1 MDLTEPDAGSDL
13 QAVMLKAHWDE
24 EKQTWLLNGVKRFI
38 TNGDGHISLV
48 LARSEEGTSDARG
61 LSMFV
66 YDRAHMAVKVRRIEN
81 KLGIKGSPTCELVFT
96 NAPAEL
102 VGDRKMGLIKYVMSL
117 MNAARLGIG
126 AQSTGLSEAAYRE
139 AVKYAHERS
148 SSASR
153 SLNSL
158 AIFEILSVM
167 KAKLYARVRC
177 CTKRRASS
185 AFTKSTHISAR
196 SVNSNR
202 KNAPK

>member
-1 MDLTEPDAGSDL
+1 
-13 QAVMLKAHWDE
+13 
-24 EKQTWLLNGVKRFI
+24 
-38 TNGDGHISLV
+38 
-48 LARSEEGTSDARG
+48 
-61 LSMFV
+61 MFV

-139 AVKYAHERS
+139 ALKYAHERQQFGKPIIEFP
-148 SSASR
+148 
-153 SLNSL
+153 

-167 KAKLYARVRC
+167 KAKLLRLRVRC
-177 CTKRRASS
+177 CTKRHASS